1 MRISKTLMTGAVA
14 AVAVAGSVITS
25 SAQADI
31 SNSLNLANARMTA
44 NSVSIGM
51 VGGRSGVAILDST
64 ASPGW
69 ANIWGTATGGS
80 SYQSGFGMAQSGNSG
95 VGGWAGSN
103 GALLSDITSVSF
115 DWYNAAGG
123 LGGGFRLAMYV
134 YAPTSQGDVSGYLQ
148 FDLSYL
154 LPNQTAAQWNSTG
167 NMLQGPTGSAWYSAD
182 YGSEQ
187 FAGYKSWA
195 DIQTALAGW
204 SVYEI
209 GIINDAGYSVAVDN
223 LTVSSVPAPGALALL
238 GAAGLAG
245 SRRRR

>member
-1 MRISKTLMTGAVA
+1 MLISGAVA
-14 AVAVAGSVITS
+14 AVAVAALAITS

-31 SNSLNLANARMTA
+31 SNSLNLSNARMTA
-44 NSVSIGM
+44 NSVSIGT
-51 VGGRSGVAILDST
+51 VGGRSGVAILDSA

-80 SYQSGFGMAQSGNSG
+80 SFQSGFGMAQSGNSG

-103 GALLSDITSVSF
+103 GALLSDITGVSF

-154 LPNQTAAQWNSTG
+154 LPNQTAANWNGTG
-167 NMLQGPTGSAWYSAD
+167 NYLQGATGSAWYSED
-182 YGSEQ
+182 YGASQ
-187 FAGYKSWA
+187 FSGYKTWSQ
-195 DIQTALAGW
+195 IQTALAGW

-223 LTVSSVPAPGALALL
+223 LTVSSVPAPGAMALL
-238 GAAGLAG
+238 GAAGLVG
-245 SRRRR
+245 TRRRRA